1 MRSHAAVSESQ
12 NLHEVKIAADS
23 ESRLSYPGWKV
34 SLAGFFGVM
43 VSFSAIVPYTF
54 SLFLKP
60 LSLSFGWRREAIS
73 AGFSIAGLT
82 VAAAAPVLGFLLDR
96 FGPRRIIL
104 PCILIFSSTYASM
117 ALLTP
122 HLARFYLSFFL
133 IGLVG
138 AGTSFLG
145 YSRVIS
151 TWFDRRRGLALS
163 VMIAGSGLGAMILP
177 VIAQAAITHYGWRNA
192 FALLGFLALALGFPL
207 TAWFVRERPVSQQR
221 VHLSVEVGESVGKA
235 LRGRIFWII
244 AATVCL
250 PSISVN
256 GAVTHFS
263 ALLTDRGVSSQGAA
277 YAIATIGATALIGRF
292 LTGMFLDRFFGPRV
306 YQTMLL
312 MSGSGIALLSVA
324 HTLPVAMIAASL
336 IGFST
341 GGEADITP
349 YLIGR
354 YFGLRRLSTLY
365 AFTWTSYSIGSA
377 IGPLVVGRLFDSLGS
392 YRPATIQLLA
402 LPAFIP
408 CVLMFLLPRYADRD
422 ASRPPAILQPFA
434 EVPAA
439 NIPQ

>member
-1 MRSHAAVSESQ
+1 
-12 NLHEVKIAADS
+12 
-23 ESRLSYPGWKV
+23 
-34 SLAGFFGVM
+34 
-43 VSFSAIVPYTF
+43 
-54 SLFLKP
+54 
-60 LSLSFGWRREAIS
+60 
-73 AGFSIAGLT
+73 
-82 VAAAAPVLGFLLDR
+82 
-96 FGPRRIIL
+96 
-104 PCILIFSSTYASM
+104 
-117 ALLTP
+117 
-122 HLARFYLSFFL
+122 
-133 IGLVG
+133 
-138 AGTSFLG
+138 
-145 YSRVIS
+145 
-151 TWFDRRRGLALS
+151 
-163 VMIAGSGLGAMILP
+163 
-177 VIAQAAITHYGWRNA
+177 
-192 FALLGFLALALGFPL
+192 
-207 TAWFVRERPVSQQR
+207 
-221 VHLSVEVGESVGKA
+221 VGKA
-235 LRGRIFWII
+235 FRGRVFWII

-277 YAIATIGATALIGRF
+277 YAIATIGATALIGR
-292 LTGMFLDRFFGPRV
+292 LVTGMFLDRFFGPRV
-306 YQTMLL
+306 YQTILL

-422 ASRPPAILQPFA
+422 ASRAPTVLEPFA

-439 NIPQ
+439 NISQ

>member
-1 MRSHAAVSESQ
+1 
-12 NLHEVKIAADS
+12 
-23 ESRLSYPGWKV
+23 
-34 SLAGFFGVM
+34 
-43 VSFSAIVPYTF
+43 
-54 SLFLKP
+54 
-60 LSLSFGWRREAIS
+60 
-73 AGFSIAGLT
+73 
-82 VAAAAPVLGFLLDR
+82 
-96 FGPRRIIL
+96 
-104 PCILIFSSTYASM
+104 
-117 ALLTP
+117 
-122 HLARFYLSFFL
+122 
-133 IGLVG
+133 
-138 AGTSFLG
+138 
-145 YSRVIS
+145 
-151 TWFDRRRGLALS
+151 
-163 VMIAGSGLGAMILP
+163 
-177 VIAQAAITHYGWRNA
+177 
-192 FALLGFLALALGFPL
+192 
-207 TAWFVRERPVSQQR
+207 
-221 VHLSVEVGESVGKA
+221 
-235 LRGRIFWII
+235 
-244 AATVCL
+244 
-250 PSISVN
+250 
-256 GAVTHFS
+256 
-263 ALLTDRGVSSQGAA
+263 
-277 YAIATIGATALIGRF
+277 
-292 LTGMFLDRFFGPRV
+292 MFLDRFFGPRV

-324 HTLPVAMIAASL
+324 HTLPVAMIAVSL